1 MADALKFIL
10 ELVDKMS
17 GPANAAARSIR
28 GLDQALKSVRA
39 VKAPDMSAMTR
50 DLQRIPNV
58 SKPGNSKLGD
68 VQGPVPK
75 LNIDTAGLDVLK
87 QKLRDDSLAVT
98 NLTASFR
105 QLTAASKQDLV
116 TLRAVEDELQKRRDS
131 LAAVQKQL
139 VLSGN
144 AARYG
149 SEGTN
154 RLTTTLR
161 ELAEGNG
168 NVSGKAV
175 SDVSSMQDAT
185 RSLDA
190 TIQKLTET
198 IDRMGQSMGEAG
210 EKGGSNLFKGLVRGA
225 ASAVGEKLV
234 ESFGEVVA
242 DKIKGVASE
251 LQGILLTAFRE
262 NPSFRGKVA
271 AFFTGVT
278 ALTKS
283 KFSGLREAWAAE
295 QKQLPGIQLGSPKQL
310 GPQIGKGSLQ
320 HLRGPQ
326 AIIPSAPKP
335 EKFQEL
341 SSAMG
346 GAVKQGAQLVATFGA
361 MAIGAAALVAALALV
376 TVGTIALGAALVGLV
391 GKGAS
396 LAIEA
401 NDAKGDTL
409 DMLEAMLGSAEAA
422 NETYAAIK
430 DLTRDTTMTITQG
443 QELSQSLATAGL
455 TNVSLLKDAMSSI
468 AVVNSVIKGGGEKVQ
483 AIIEKAT
490 TAGKFDV
497 NVKKLVGTGV
507 QIGDLY
513 AELNKRTGIGVKAME
528 KSLAAGKVSAEVGI
542 AALTSVIEN
551 KLGNVARKQA
561 HDFPV
566 QMARLKESIGLL
578 FEDVNTGPFL
588 EAISKIVD
596 IFDESTIA
604 GEALHTVITDVFDGL
619 FRAAEASIPYVKTL
633 IKGLIIVGLTA
644 AVAFKPLLY
653 QLGII
658 GPEAEKTQP
667 GLKLLK
673 QTMDLIAAGAGLA
686 AEAIVVLTDHAGM
699 LKALGAGVALLILP
713 FAILPALILGGVAAI
728 TYIIAKFGEFV
739 DALGYIKDQVWQA
752 GIGFADGLIGGIA
765 SRAQAVVDTVTG
777 IGKKA
782 LGGFKSFFGIQSP
795 SRVMMGVGANLSL
808 GVAKGIPLGMP
819 AVNDNMRRMVEI
831 PRPQQPP
838 EISAPRGR
846 DGSSSRGPAKIELNF
861 HEGAFQIQGM
871 PGSPEFRVE
880 VTEIFAD
887 IADELAR
894 KMGLAPTGT

>member
-1 MADALKFIL
+1 MADALKFML

-17 GPANAAARSIR
+17 GPANAAAKSIR
-28 GLDQALKSVRA
+28 GLEQALKSVQA
-39 VKAPDMSAMTR
+39 VKMPA
-50 DLQRIPNV
+50 
-58 SKPGNSKLGD
+58 LGD
-68 VQGPVPK
+68 PGPVPGLALKVPEAAAKGGGKRASDPEALAAKAATAAEK
-75 LNIDTAGLDVLK
+75 LKVREEAAAQKSAERAAAQAAKQQAREEAAAQRSAAMLAKQQAREEAATQKSAERDAIRAAKKAEADKKSQAVAQPHADAAMLPMLAGMP
-87 QKLRDDSLAVT
+87 KLRLAEGELEKLKNQLREDKLAVT
-98 NLTASFR
+98 NLSASLR
-105 QLTAASKQDLV
+105 QLDQASHADLGTMRLV
-116 TLRAVEDELQKRRDS
+116 RAELQARKNS
-131 LAAVQKQL
+131 LAEVQQRL

-144 AARYG
+144 AARFG

-161 ELAEGNG
+161 ELAEAAGG
-168 NVSGKAV
+168 AGI
-175 SDVSSMQDAT
+175 T
-185 RSLDA
+185 SLVPRLQA
-190 TIQKLTET
+190 L
-198 IDRMGQSMGEAG
+198 A
-210 EKGGSNLFKGLVRGA
+210 GA
-225 ASAVGEKLV
+225 AQHAHALAGAVGEV
-234 ESFGEVVA
+234 G
-242 DKIKGVASE
+242 AS
-251 LQGILLTAFRE
+251 LAKTAGIS
-262 NPSFRGKVA
+262 PA
-271 AFFTGVT
+271 AATG
-278 ALTKS
+278 
-283 KFSGLREAWAAE
+283 
-295 QKQLPGIQLGSPKQL
+295 
-310 GPQIGKGSLQ
+310 
-320 HLRGPQ
+320 
-326 AIIPSAPKP
+326 
-335 EKFQEL
+335 
-341 SSAMG
+341 
-346 GAVKQGAQLVATFGA
+346 LVAVGA
-361 MAIGAAALVAALALV
+361 AAVGTTVAVLALAGGMAALVA
-376 TVGTIALGAALVGLV
+376 
-391 GKGAS
+391 KGAS

-422 NETYAAIK
+422 RDTYASIK
-430 DLTRDTTMTITQG
+430 DLTRDTTMTIAQG

-468 AVVNSVIKGGGEKVQ
+468 AVVNSVIKGGGDKVQ
-483 AIIEKAT
+483 GIIEKAT

-566 QMARLKESIGLL
+566 QMARLKENIGLL

-588 EAISKIVD
+588 ESLSKIVE
-596 IFDESTIA
+596 IFDTSTIA
-604 GEALHTVITDVFDGL
+604 GEALHVVITDVFDGL
-619 FRAAEASIPYVKTL
+619 FKAADASIPYVKTL
-633 IKGLIIVGLTA
+633 LKGLIIAGLTA

-653 QLGII
+653 QLGLI
-658 GPEAEKTQP
+658 GPESEKTQP

-686 AEAIVVLTDHAGM
+686 AEAIVVLVDHAGM

-713 FAILPALILGGVAAI
+713 FAILPSLILGGVAAI
-728 TYIIAKFGEFV
+728 TYVIAKFGEFV
-739 DALGYIKDQVWQA
+739 DALGYIKDAVWQA
-752 GIGFADGLIGGIA
+752 GIGFADGLIGGIT

-795 SRVMMGVGANLSL
+795 SRVMMGMGANLSL

-838 EISAPRGR
+838 ELSAPRAREQGSGR
-846 DGSSSRGPAKIELNF
+846 GMAKIELNF

-887 IADELAR
+887 IADEMAR
-894 KMGLAPTGT
+894 KMGLDPTGT